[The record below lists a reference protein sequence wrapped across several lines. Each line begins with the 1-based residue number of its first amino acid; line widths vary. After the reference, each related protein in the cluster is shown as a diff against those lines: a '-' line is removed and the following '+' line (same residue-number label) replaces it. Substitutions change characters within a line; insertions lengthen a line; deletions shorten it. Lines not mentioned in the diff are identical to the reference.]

1 MLCLSLSLKE
11 TLLTSNTK
19 GKCCMFLNSIEMS
32 FDSIYY
38 LVSKFFHSVL
48 LIRLYTQLKVFVVC
62 VFFKISIPAYGYSHH
77 NLFVIMTAVCVEFG
91 DLQHVQILFY

>member
-1 MLCLSLSLKE
+1 
-11 TLLTSNTK
+11 
-19 GKCCMFLNSIEMS
+19 MFLNSIEMS

-48 LIRLYTQLKVFVVC
+48 LIRLYAQLKVFVVC
-62 VFFKISIPAYGYSHH
+62 VFKISIPAYGYSHH
-77 NLFVIMTAVCVEFG
+77 NLFVIMTAVCVEFE

>member
-1 MLCLSLSLKE
+1 
-11 TLLTSNTK
+11 
-19 GKCCMFLNSIEMS
+19 MFLNSMS

-38 LVSKFFHSVL
+38 LVSKFFFIPVL

-62 VFFKISIPAYGYSHH
+62 VFKINIPAYGYSHH

>member
-1 MLCLSLSLKE
+1 
-11 TLLTSNTK
+11 
-19 GKCCMFLNSIEMS
+19 MFLNSIEMS

-48 LIRLYTQLKVFVVC
+48 LIRLYTQLNVFVVC

-91 DLQHVQILFY
+91 DYSMCRYYFTRF